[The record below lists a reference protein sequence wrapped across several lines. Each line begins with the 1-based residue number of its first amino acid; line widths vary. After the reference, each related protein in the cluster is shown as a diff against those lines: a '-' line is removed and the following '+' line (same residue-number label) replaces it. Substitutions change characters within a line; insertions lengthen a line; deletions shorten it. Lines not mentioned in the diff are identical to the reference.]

1 MTASE
6 SCVGQRLFLEMFW
19 SLSSCLK
26 QNHFSTLSYTMS
38 LVCKNQC
45 IQLVVFLLEN
55 KHKDSGKAQPWW
67 GRQAQYSS
75 GQRPVSCRDCPLHS
89 QHCVWVGYF
98 ISHAQTLSHARLFA
112 TPWTVAH
119 RAPLS
124 TGFPRQE
131 YWSGLPVS
139 PPGDLPNPGI
149 EPRSPVSPPLQA
161 VSLLL
166 SRRGGLYFILFYL
179 KK

>member
-55 KHKDSGKAQPWW
+55 KHKDSGKVQPWW

-75 GQRPVSCRDCPLHS
+75 GQQPVSCRDCPLAFSALRLSWLFYIARPDAQSCPTLCDPLDCGSPGSSVHGIS
-89 QHCVWVGYF
+89 QARILEWVASFSSRGSSQPRDRTQ
-98 ISHAQTLSHARLFA
+98 ISS
-112 TPWTVAH
+112 
-119 RAPLS
+119 
-124 TGFPRQE
+124 
-131 YWSGLPVS
+131 VS
-139 PPGDLPNPGI
+139 PIAGSFFTS
-149 EPRSPVSPPLQA
+149 EPSGRP
-161 VSLLL
+161 
-166 SRRGGLYFILFYL
+166 LFYIIL
-179 KK
+179 S